1 MMAMRSRGTTNPPL
15 VASWWCLVR
24 PEANTV
30 ACASC
35 LLIHREVN
43 EFVRLLDLQ
52 AFNGQATHK
61 NAYRVLVECV
71 AS

>member
-1 MMAMRSRGTTNPPL
+1 M
-15 VASWWCLVR
+15 VR
-24 PEANTV
+24 PEASTV
-30 ACASC
+30 ACACC

-71 AS
+71 A